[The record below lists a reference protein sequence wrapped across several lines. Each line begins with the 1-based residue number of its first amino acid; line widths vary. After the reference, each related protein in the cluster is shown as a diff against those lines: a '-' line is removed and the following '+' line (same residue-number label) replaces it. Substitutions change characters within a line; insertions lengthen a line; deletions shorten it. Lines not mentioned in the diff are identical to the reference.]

1 MVNEPGPKARLFC
14 FEALVN
20 ALKSKLAIVFGLML
34 CASAIAQSTAQPS
47 QTTVRSTKARPSPGR
62 EIGNGAGN
70 IGMGAAKGAGNLAK
84 GTATGAA
91 DLVTLHPIDAAASL
105 GKGAAVAGKDVTVGT
120 AKGGGKIVAG
130 VARGLKRLF

>member
-1 MVNEPGPKARLFC
+1 
-14 FEALVN
+14 
-20 ALKSKLAIVFGLML
+20 
-34 CASAIAQSTAQPS
+34 
-47 QTTVRSTKARPSPGR
+47 
-62 EIGNGAGN
+62 
-70 IGMGAAKGAGNLAK
+70 MGAAKGAGNLAK

-105 GKGAAVAGKDVTVGT
+105 GKGAVIAGKDVTVGT